1 MLKKTL
7 IWISG
12 AVVSC
17 TTLFSLNLYS
27 QSDLLEAKSL
37 LPELCMDPFYHGV
50 ASGDP
55 LKDRVIIWTRVTP
68 SGTSQNP
75 VVVGWKVATDTAMSN
90 VVQSGSLVT
99 TYERDYT
106 VKIDVTGLQPDTWYY
121 YEFYAYGKRSI
132 QGRTRTTPA
141 ENVLKDSLRFAVV
154 SCANLEAGFF
164 NVYASLAARKDF
176 DAVLCLGDYYYEY
189 ETGGYSPNPS
199 TGRVVEPL
207 HEIVTLED
215 YRMRHSL
222 YRLDSDLRRLHQLFP
237 WFCIW
242 DDHESANDSW
252 VGGAE
257 NHNSGEGDWI
267 VRKEAS
273 KQAYFEWLPIRDNN
287 TQGQYE
293 IYRSVSYGRLVDVML
308 LDTRLTGRSEQVS
321 WGSSQ
326 LNNSSRTI
334 LGIHQRNWFLNELS
348 TSTAT
353 YKLIAQQVMMA
364 PLTAFG
370 VPVNMDQWDGYPA
383 ERSQILNHVFTNG
396 IQNFVVLTGDIHTS
410 WAMEIPI
417 GASRVG
423 IEFVTPSVTSP
434 GMDLGAGVGAS
445 VIMAANSHIKWV
457 NLDKKGYM
465 IVDVNQNRVQSD
477 WFFVNTIDQEDS
489 SYYWA
494 KSYYANQGTTQ
505 LHSTNTVAFSRQDV
519 FSDVPQYCPRTIID
533 DEEEE
538 PVDPEEPGLA
548 LEDVQ
553 KDIIVMG
560 MYPNPVST
568 VLNIH
573 FSNMETG
580 EMKIEVIDE
589 TGKIVFSESFVCQ
602 QGSWIKQINTSAFAT
617 GKYTLLIHDEGNASV
632 KKSFV
637 KY

>member
-1 MLKKTL
+1 MK
-7 IWISG
+7 
-12 AVVSC
+12 AVIVSFIGI
-17 TTLFSLNLYS
+17 LFCWNAFS

-68 SGTSQNP
+68 SDENQNP
-75 VVVGWKVATDTAMSN
+75 VIVGWKVATDTAMSN
-90 VVQSGSLVT
+90 VVQAGSLIT
-99 TYERDYT
+99 THERDYT

-121 YEFYAYGKRSI
+121 YEFYAYGKRSV
-132 QGRTRTTPA
+132 QGRTRTTPT
-141 ENVLKDSLRFAVV
+141 ENDLKDSLRFAVV

-164 NVYASLAARKDF
+164 NVYASLVERLDF

-189 ETGGYSPNPS
+189 ETGAYSPNPS
-199 TGRVVEPL
+199 TGRVTSPL

-215 YRMRHSL
+215 YRMRHSI
-222 YRLDSDLRRLHQLFP
+222 YRLDKDLRRLHQLFP

-257 NHNSGEGDWI
+257 NHNSGEGDWV

-273 KQAYFEWLPIRDNN
+273 KKAYFEWLPIRDND

-293 IYRSVSYGRLVDVML
+293 IYRSVSYGTLADIIL

-326 LNNSSRTI
+326 LNNSNRTI
-334 LGIHQRNWFLNELS
+334 LGIPQRNWLLNKLS

-353 YKLIAQQVMMA
+353 YKLVAQQVMMA

-383 ERSQILNHVFTNG
+383 ERSQILNHVFSNA

-417 GASRVG
+417 GASKAG

-477 WFFVNTIDQEDS
+477 WYFVNTIDTENS
-489 SYYWA
+489 AAAWA

-505 LHSTNTVAFSRQDV
+505 LHSTNTVSFARQDI
-519 FSDVPQYCPRTIID
+519 FSDVPQYCPRTAV
-533 DEEEE
+533 EEEE
-538 PVDPEEPGLA
+538 PEEPEEPENPGLA

-553 KDIIVMG
+553 KDIIVIG
-560 MYPNPVST
+560 LYPNPVT
-568 VLNIH
+568 TLLNVH
-573 FSNMETG
+573 FSNMETD
-580 EMKIEVIDE
+580 EMAMEIMDE
-589 TGKIVFSESFVCQ
+589 TGKIVFREAFICQ
-602 QGSWIKQINTSAFAT
+602 QGSWIKQINTSAFSA
-617 GKYTLLIHDEGNASV
+617 GKYTLLIHDKGNLSV
-632 KKSFV
+632 KRNFV

>member
-1 MLKKTL
+1 MKA
-7 IWISG
+7 
-12 AVVSC
+12 AVFSFVA
-17 TTLFSLNLYS
+17 LFSVLSAFS
-27 QSDLLEAKSL
+27 QSDLLEARSVV
-37 LPELCMDPFYHGV
+37 PELCMDPFYHGV

-68 SGTSQNP
+68 AGENQNP
-75 VVVGWKVATDTAMSN
+75 VVVSWKVATDTAMMN
-90 VVQSGSLVT
+90 TVQSGSVIT
-99 TYERDYT
+99 THERDYT

-132 QGRTRTTPA
+132 QGRTRTVPA
-141 ENVLKDSLRFAVV
+141 ENIMKDSLRFAVV
-154 SCANLEAGFF
+154 SCANFEAGFF
-164 NVYASLAARKDF
+164 NVYASLVDRKDF

-199 TGRVVEPL
+199 AGRVVEPL

-215 YRMRHSL
+215 YRMRHSI
-222 YRLDSDLRRLHQLFP
+222 YRLDKDLRRLHQLFP

-252 VGGAE
+252 MGGAE
-257 NHNSGEGDWI
+257 NHNSGEGDWV

-273 KQAYFEWLPIRDNN
+273 KKAYFEWLPIRDNE
-287 TQGQYE
+287 TAGQYE
-293 IYRSVSYGRLVDVML
+293 IYRSVSYGKLVDMIL

-326 LNNSSRTI
+326 LNNSNRTM
-334 LGIHQRNWFLNELS
+334 LGIPQRNWFLNKLS
-348 TSTAT
+348 TSTGV

-370 VPVNMDQWDGYPA
+370 IPVNMDQWDGYPA

-417 GASRVG
+417 GASKAGV
-423 IEFVTPSVTSP
+423 EFVTPSVTSP

-457 NLDKKGYM
+457 NLDRKGYM

-477 WFFVNTIDQEDS
+477 WYFVNTIDTADS
-489 SYYWA
+489 TAAWA
-494 KSYYANQGTTQ
+494 KSYYANNGTTQ
-505 LHSTNTVAFSRQDV
+505 LQNTNTISFARQDV
-519 FSDVPQYCPRTIID
+519 FSDIPAYCPRTVI

-538 PVDPEEPGLA
+538 EEPIDPGLA
-548 LEDVQ
+548 LEDVET
-553 KDIIVMG
+553 DIIVIG
-560 MYPNPVST
+560 LYPNPVST
-568 VLNIH
+568 LLNIH
-573 FSNMETG
+573 FSNLTTDEMNME
-580 EMKIEVIDE
+580 IIDE
-589 TGKIVFSESFVCQ
+589 TGRSVFNETFMCQ
-602 QGSWIKQINTSAFAT
+602 QGSWIKQINTSSFAK
-617 GKYTLLIHDEGNASV
+617 GNYILLIHDEGNTTV
-632 KKSFV
+632 RKKFV
-637 KY
+637 KQ